1 MQPTALNPIK
11 PLYPNIY
18 WMFASLLIEITIL
31 LTHNSESLILSVSSN
46 LFEVFPGNIYRIAH
60 CTIFRKTK
68 TILKSERPTLN
79 RYHLSNLSQKYKIKF
94 FFTDWKICPHFRA
107 NRSVWESNQSAVWIN
122 DFSRFSKILPEDPMS
137 RAMMDGDALWV
148 CYEYNSVFDCYVRI
162 DATSQ

>member
-46 LFEVFPGNIYRIAH
+46 LFEVFPGNIYRTAH

-79 RYHLSNLSQKYKIKF
+79 RNYLSNLSQKYKIKLVF
-94 FFTDWKICPHFRA
+94 LQIEKCALSFEQIAQCGNLISQRFGLMIFRA
-107 NRSVWESNQSAVWIN
+107 LAKYCQRIQ
-122 DFSRFSKILPEDPMS
+122 
-137 RAMMDGDALWV
+137 
-148 CYEYNSVFDCYVRI
+148 CHVR
-162 DATSQ
+162 